1 MTRQYISKKLRFEV
15 FKRDAFTCQYCGQRA
30 PDVVLQCDHVN
41 PVAAGGSS
49 DILNLATSCVACN
62 AGKGAR
68 SLSDKAA
75 LTKQLDQLEELQA
88 RREQIEMLIAWR
100 EELTKLND
108 DVVDKL
114 EERWV
119 KLIEGAAAL
128 TPTGRDTLR
137 KLVKRHGVE
146 LVLEAMEGA
155 CKSYLCRDADHVPE
169 LDSINRAF
177 NRIGSVA
184 NVLRRSKDKPYLR
197 QLFYIRGILRKR
209 LDYVHDLEALRLM
222 ERCAELDI
230 DIDWLTD
237 FAKSVRSWSQFRATL
252 EGFITSQEAIA
263 SESDELKE

>member
-1 MTRQYISKKLRFEV
+1 M
-15 FKRDAFTCQYCGQRA
+15 
-30 PDVVLQCDHVN
+30 
-41 PVAAGGSS
+41 
-49 DILNLATSCVACN
+49 
-62 AGKGAR
+62 
-68 SLSDKAA
+68 
-75 LTKQLDQLEELQA
+75 
-88 RREQIEMLIAWR
+88 
-100 EELTKLND
+100 
-108 DVVDKL
+108 
-114 EERWV
+114 
-119 KLIEGAAAL
+119 

-177 NRIGSVA
+177 NRSRFCGD
-184 NVLRRSKDKPYLR
+184 VLRRSKDKPYLR

-263 SESDELKE
+263 SESDVKE